1 MFAYFRF
8 VQVKSMPTPMH
19 QSLTH
24 DELFPGPNEIDWKL
38 LRDHLHRE
46 GRVLAEHA
54 LEIIRRMGELL
65 RSLAFQRHSCVF
77 DCRIG
82 PIGVT
87 EIVF

>member
-1 MFAYFRF
+1 
-8 VQVKSMPTPMH
+8 MPTPMH

-65 RSLAFQRHSCVF
+65 RSEPNLIKLK
-77 DCRIG
+77 D
-82 PIGVT
+82 PITVVGDIHGQYYDFIKLLDVL
-87 EIVF
+87 